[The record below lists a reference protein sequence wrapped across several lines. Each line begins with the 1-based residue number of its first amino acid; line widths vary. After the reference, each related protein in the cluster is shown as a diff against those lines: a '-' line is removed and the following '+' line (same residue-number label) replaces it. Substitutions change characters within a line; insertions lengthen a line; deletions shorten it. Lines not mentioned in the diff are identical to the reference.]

1 MFYFVII
8 SAVAVMI
15 TAYDK
20 FASKYVKR
28 ARIPEVM
35 LLAFSIAGGSIAMF
49 VTMLTIRHKTRKY
62 KFMVGIP
69 VIIILQVI
77 ALLGAKKLSLL

>member
-35 LLAFSIAGGSIAMF
+35 LMAFSVAGGSIAML
-49 VTMLTIRHKTRKY
+49 VTMLTIRHKTRKF
-62 KFMVGIP
+62 KFMIGIP
-69 VIIILQVI
+69 IIIIVQVI
-77 ALLGAKKLSLL
+77 ALAIAKKLSLL

>member
-20 FASKYVKR
+20 FASKYIKK

-35 LLAFSIAGGSIAMF
+35 LLAFSVAGGSIAML
-49 VTMLTIRHKTRKY
+49 VTMLTIRHKTRKF

-69 VIIILQVI
+69 VIIILQII
-77 ALLGAKKLSLL
+77 ALWGAKKLSLL

>member
-20 FASKYVKR
+20 FASKYLKR
-28 ARIPEVM
+28 ARIPEVVLM
-35 LLAFSIAGGSIAMF
+35 AFSVAGGSIAML
-49 VTMLTIRHKTRKY
+49 VTMLTIRHKTRKF
-62 KFMVGIP
+62 KFMIGIP
-69 VIIILQVI
+69 IIIIVQVI
-77 ALLGAKKLSLL
+77 ALAIAKKLSLL